1 MNLEGEGTKINI
13 VIQLTCYMVL
23 LLIGFANATVAEAA
37 HVGPTDN
44 ITKVANAIEIRG
56 KSLTTMVSV
65 PPGLAI
71 TQPVEIS
78 VGFYSPTSA
87 NRVTQ
92 AYSPYVGNRLLSYDA
107 EGDGNKRVMRADI
120 TLSEPKPGGGRYSFG
135 LSKMVTLEPLYSVAI
150 GPLSFY
156 LLSACDSI
164 GKNEI
169 YLQWGWPDGKG
180 SEMSFS
186 ITSTGT
192 KVISTFRWS
201 KAELNRSK
209 PLRLPSLRFS
219 ERDNLAVDV
228 YRGYTDCKGIWDQPC
243 ANDWVP
249 TSAGPLVLGKSR
261 TVRGTVTEY
270 QKQCTA
276 LYQYQ
281 VQSTLMTYPYL

>member
-1 MNLEGEGTKINI
+1 MKIVDQLRRTVLIICFGLMGAAVGEAAYQAPTANLTKI
-13 VIQLTCYMVL
+13 
-23 LLIGFANATVAEAA
+23 
-37 HVGPTDN
+37 
-44 ITKVANAIEIRG
+44 ANAIEIRG

-78 VGFYSPTSA
+78 VGFYSPASA
-87 NRVTQ
+87 NRITQ
-92 AYSPYVGNRLLSYDA
+92 TYSPYIGNRLLSYDA
-107 EGDGNKRVMRADI
+107 EGDGNGRVMRADI
-120 TLSEPKPGGGRYSFG
+120 TLSEPKPGGGRHTFG
-135 LSKMVTLEPLYSVAI
+135 LSKTVTLAPLYSVAI

-180 SEMSFS
+180 SETTFG
-186 ITSTGT
+186 ITNTET
-192 KVISTFRWS
+192 KVINKFSWS

-209 PLRLPSLRFS
+209 QLRLPSLRFR
-219 ERDNLAVDV
+219 EDDNLAVEV
-228 YRGYTDCKGIWDQPC
+228 YKGYTDCKGIWDQPC
-243 ANDWVP
+243 ANAWVP

-261 TVRGTVTEY
+261 TVRGTMTEEK
-270 QKQCTA
+270 KQCTA

-281 VQSTLMTYPYL
+281 VQSTLVTYPYL

>member
-1 MNLEGEGTKINI
+1 MKLFTHLKRAMLIVCFGLMSATVCDAAYQAPTANLTKI
-13 VIQLTCYMVL
+13 
-23 LLIGFANATVAEAA
+23 
-37 HVGPTDN
+37 
-44 ITKVANAIEIRG
+44 ANAIEIKA

-65 PPGLAI
+65 PPGLAV

-78 VGFYSPTSA
+78 VGFYSSASA

-92 AYSPYVGNRLLSYDA
+92 NYSPYIGNRLMSYDV
-107 EGDGNKRVMRADI
+107 EGDGNARTMRVDI
-120 TLSEPKPGGGRYSFG
+120 TLSEPKPGGGRHTFAVF
-135 LSKMVTLEPLYSVAI
+135 KTVTLDPLYSVAI

-156 LLSACDSI
+156 LLSACDGI

-180 SEMSFS
+180 SETSFS
-186 ITSTGT
+186 VGSTQT
-192 KVISTFRWS
+192 KVINKFFWS

-209 PLRLPSLRFS
+209 PLRLPSLRFR
-219 ERDNLAVDV
+219 EDDNLAVEV
-228 YRGYTDCKGIWDQPC
+228 YKGYTDCKGIWDQPC
-243 ANDWVP
+243 ANAWVP

-261 TVRGTVTEY
+261 TVRGTMTEL

-281 VQSTLMTYPYL
+281 VQSALVAYPYL